1 MLRHNSYLHAGVI
14 AAGLALA
21 AQPALAETR
30 ITDGAT
36 LVIDGKTVRLW
47 GVEAPAPG
55 RMCPASDGN
64 DWPCGDRARD
74 QLAAVAGEDEI
85 TCEPKGNGE
94 AICRAAGLDLGMLMV
109 KEGLA
114 WSRGGYDAVEEQ
126 ARDAKVGIW
135 E

>member
-1 MLRHNSYLHAGVI
+1 MLHFNRQLITSVI
-14 AAGLALA
+14 AAGLAA
-21 AQPALAETR
+21 APQSALAETR
-30 ITDGAT
+30 IMDGAT
-36 LVIDGKTVRLW
+36 LVIDGKTFRLW
-47 GVEAPAPG
+47 GIEAPAPG
-55 RMCPASDGN
+55 RMCPASNGI

-85 TCEPKGNGE
+85 TCEPKGNGV

-126 ARDAKVGIW
+126 ARAAKVGIW